1 MLELENIQ
9 YQQLVA
15 GWSIEKRINWKL
27 NSNTQLLCS
36 GKQIVNKKIKPQEKL
51 VKWNC

>member
-9 YQQLVA
+9 QPGSGSDP

-27 NSNTQLLCS
+27 NSNTQLMEMDH
-36 GKQIVNKKIKPQEKL
+36 KQEN
-51 VKWNC
+51 